1 MPVNITGRQIIIS
14 AVISSATLVNI
25 PANIKV
31 IDGWW
36 QDITAAA
43 QVFSFTDAAGR
54 AYSFTSYSAG
64 GSGFP
69 PISIGKLD
77 WLEGPLTVTA
87 LPSGNVYM
95 ILGNK

>member
-1 MPVNITGRQIIIS
+1 MANTITGRQLILNTAGFIFL
-14 AVISSATLVNI
+14 ACNF
-25 PANIKV
+25 KV
-31 IDGWW
+31 IECWW
-36 QDITAAA
+36 QDITAAG

-64 GSGFP
+64 GTGIP
-69 PISIGKLD
+69 PLSIGKLD
-77 WLEGPLTVTA
+77 WLEGPITITS